1 MDKAEFEL
9 VAALV
14 AYSRLNSKDRSW
26 LDRQRPEAAE
36 GPLAERLP
44 RLEELIELRAVQV
57 EIAELARLG
66 ITA

>member
-1 MDKAEFEL
+1 VSRRSDPRAVRDDLPFW
-9 VAALV
+9 AADRTPS
-14 AYSRLNSKDRSW
+14 ARSRAG
-26 LDRQRPEAAE
+26 AAE